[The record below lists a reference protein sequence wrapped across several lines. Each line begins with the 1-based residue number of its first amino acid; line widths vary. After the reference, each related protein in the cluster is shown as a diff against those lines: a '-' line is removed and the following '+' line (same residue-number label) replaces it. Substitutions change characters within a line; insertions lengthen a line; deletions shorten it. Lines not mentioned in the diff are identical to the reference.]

1 MLTPSISAAAV
12 GTERRTHTTLDLDH
26 LYNRGIRL
34 QQSVGNNNWILEQ
47 AMELIEMASIC
58 TYSTLSDLW
67 WQSIQA
73 RC

>member
-34 QQSVGNNNWILEQ
+34 QQSVGNNNWILR
-47 AMELIEMASIC
+47 AGVLHIAFAAVDALGKTID
-58 TYSTLSDLW
+58 TSD
-67 WQSIQA
+67 IDIM
-73 RC
+73 CH